1 MQWKLEYFSKRIYNY
16 YNDYI
21 KTYTAYISF
30 FTYLTFIENMTD
42 PIQTSN
48 PQQQWY
54 TDDILAW
61 EDIFAAIPQA
71 KRLEESTS
79 PENIVE
85 DTYKFEPIPETL
97 EQIVPTVVPLTVTI
111 PKKEEQ
117 VVPTVQAPIP
127 SIPISPNQV
136 PTVQSPA
143 PVASQVSSS
152 TAIPAPQVQQTPIQK
167 INIPE
172 EVAHVVFQSEPEE
185 PVQLP
190 IEEPEEEISLAT
202 KLQTDV
208 QKKFGELFFTTKKIY
223 ELKNKTGITEET
235 FDILWA
241 NNDKVVIS
249 YKFLLDETNDPMI
262 FITKIEQDQETE
274 EETVNELRFT
284 FNEETL
290 SLEVVINDILLFDEI
305 QDFTQDQKKK
315 LQVIDKLNKFT
326 FLTSEELRKIE
337 KEIKEKEEAERE
349 RRKLQEIFR
358 NF

>member
-1 MQWKLEYFSKRIYNY
+1 
-16 YNDYI
+16 
-21 KTYTAYISF
+21 
-30 FTYLTFIENMTD
+30 MTD
-42 PIQTSN
+42 PVQTSN
-48 PQQQWY
+48 PQQQWQQQWY
-54 TDDILAW
+54 TDDMVAW
-61 EDIFAAIPQA
+61 EDIFATIPQA
-71 KRLEESTS
+71 NSLEETVSS
-79 PENIVE
+79 DDIG
-85 DTYKFEPIPETL
+85 DDLYQFEPIPETL
-97 EQIVPTVVPLTVTI
+97 EQIVPPVIHPTVTI
-111 PKKEEQ
+111 PKQEEQ
-117 VVPTVQAPIP
+117 VSPVVQEPIP
-127 SIPISPNQV
+127 SIPIPTNPV
-136 PTVQSPA
+136 PTVQPSSPGI
-143 PVASQVSSS
+143 PQVSN
-152 TAIPAPQVQQTPIQK
+152 TAPIQTPQVQQAPIQK
-167 INIPE
+167 IDIPE
-172 EVAHVVFQSEPEE
+172 EEDAPVIPQPEPEE
-185 PVQLP
+185 SQLP

-223 ELKNKTGITEET
+223 ELKNKIWITEET

-249 YKFLLDETNDPMI
+249 YKFLLDETSDPMI

-274 EETVNELRFT
+274 EETINELRFT
-284 FNEETL
+284 FNEETS

-305 QDFTQDQKKK
+305 QDFTEDQKKK

>member
-1 MQWKLEYFSKRIYNY
+1 
-16 YNDYI
+16 
-21 KTYTAYISF
+21 
-30 FTYLTFIENMTD
+30 MTD

-48 PQQQWY
+48 PQQQWQQQWY
-54 TDDILAW
+54 TDDLLAW

-71 KRLEESTS
+71 KRLEETIL
-79 PENIVE
+79 PDHIVE
-85 DTYKFEPIPETL
+85 DTYQFEPIPETL
-97 EQIVPTVVPLTVTI
+97 EQIVSPIIPPTVTI

-117 VVPTVQAPIP
+117 ISPAVQAPIP
-127 SIPISPNQV
+127 STPISINPA
-136 PTVQSPA
+136 PIVQSPA
-143 PVASQVSSS
+143 QVTPQASTINQ
-152 TAIPAPQVQQTPIQK
+152 IPAPQVQQVPVQK

-172 EVAHVVFQSEPEE
+172 EVAPMVTQSEPEE
-185 PVQLP
+185 RVQSP
-190 IEEPEEEISLAT
+190 IQEPEEKISLAT

-241 NNDKVVIS
+241 NNDKIIIS

-274 EETVNELRFT
+274 EETINELRFT

-290 SLEVVINDILLFDEI
+290 SLEVVINDVLLFDEI

>member
-1 MQWKLEYFSKRIYNY
+1 
-16 YNDYI
+16 
-21 KTYTAYISF
+21 
-30 FTYLTFIENMTD
+30 MTD
-42 PIQTSN
+42 PIQTGNS
-48 PQQQWY
+48 QQQWQQQSY
-54 TDDILAW
+54 TDDLLAW
-61 EDIFAAIPQA
+61 EDIFAPIPQV
-71 KRLEESTS
+71 KTLEE
-79 PENIVE
+79 NISDDDMLE
-85 DTYKFEPIPETL
+85 DTYQFEPIPETL
-97 EQIVPTVVPLTVTI
+97 EQIVPAIIPPTVSI
-111 PKKEEQ
+111 PKQEEQ
-117 VVPTVQAPIP
+117 VSLGEKSPIP
-127 SIPISPNQV
+127 SIPI
-136 PTVQSPA
+136 PTNSAAPIVQSPE
-143 PVASQVSSS
+143 PVAPQIHP
-152 TAIPAPQVQQTPIQK
+152 TTPIQYPQVQQAPIQK

-172 EVAHVVFQSEPEE
+172 EDAPVIPQPEPEE
-185 PVQLP
+185 SQLP

-223 ELKNKTGITEET
+223 ELKNKAGITEET

-249 YKFLLDETNDPMI
+249 YKFFLDESNDPMI

-274 EETVNELRFT
+274 EETINELRFT
-284 FNEETL
+284 FNEETS

-315 LQVIDKLNKFT
+315 LQVVDKLNKFT